1 MKIKFKK
8 GSKIHI
14 KDSQKGSFT
23 KYCNGK
29 VTEECIQKGK
39 NSPDPKIRKKA
50 TFAANAR
57 KWNHKDGGRI
67 KMIRK
72 AQTGLQLTPET
83 SRYMEWKTLS
93 PDQQWAYRKNRA
105 KAYLNSGPSI
115 PNLWEAF
122 NSIIGNRDPENPYL
136 NTGTAPTVGF
146 ATPTS
151 PREAYKVAKYLKE
164 LRARNPNIS
173 KAVEQVSR
181 PVSYNVPKGPIKDTG
196 TPFTNVKQPLEELT
210 VRKPTAPT
218 FYNPT
223 LNPAERAA
231 AKDFLEENPNFL
243 VQNPGAIIRTP
254 LPTGRPATNAD
265 YRYPASIMER
275 IQSRIKGLQD
285 KAKTTFNTKY
295 QNPNSTPHER
305 YMDRKTFSKKQRTQD
320 KYARAYE
327 AGKATYVNSGQ
338 NRIKNAAIEE
348 DWKAMKGY
356 SEFTKRW
363 NRINLRLEKYKD
375 DKFSFGYKQAR
386 ADKKKLVEE
395 WRKLYKFKNKRGED

>member
-1 MKIKFKK
+1 MIN
-8 GSKIHI
+8 
-14 KDSQKGSFT
+14 T
-23 KYCNGK
+23 
-29 VTEECIQKGK
+29 
-39 NSPDPKIRKKA
+39 
-50 TFAANAR
+50 
-57 KWNHKDGGRI
+57 
-67 KMIRK
+67 IRK
-72 AQTGLQLTPET
+72 AQMGLQLTPEA
-83 SRYMEWKTLS
+83 SRYMEWETLS
-93 PDQQWAYRKNRA
+93 PDQQWTYRKNRA

-122 NSIIGNRDPENPYL
+122 NSIIGNRDPENPFL
-136 NTGTAPTVGF
+136 QTGEPPSVGF
-146 ATPTS
+146 RAPFSPRAARTWDYLQKMAKRIGSTS
-151 PREAYKVAKYLKE
+151 PSETVAKGFIKG
-164 LRARNPNIS
+164 NDISFNNI
-173 KAVEQVSR
+173 
-181 PVSYNVPKGPIKDTG
+181 
-196 TPFTNVKQPLEELT
+196 KQPLEGLT
-210 VRKPTAPT
+210 IKKPIAPT

-243 VQNPGAIIRTP
+243 VQNPGAVIRTP

-285 KAKTTFNTKY
+285 KAKTTFSTKY
-295 QNPNSTPHER
+295 QNPNSTSHER

-348 DWKAMKGY
+348 DWNAMKGY
-356 SEFTKRW
+356 SEFTKRR